1 MNVVAPQ
8 LRIFARWAPY
18 VACAGA
24 IPHASGVRGGTA
36 AVWMRGL
43 LPVAGS
49 WTSVLST
56 LIPLAL
62 VNAVSPL
69 TIIPA
74 VLVLHAPRP
83 RPAGLAFL
91 GGWVAGLA
99 AETALFVAGS
109 GALGDMH
116 KSSPPT
122 WASWLRVVLGS
133 ALILFGIYRW
143 LTRHRHTES
152 PKWMRSFE
160 TITPRR
166 AGITGLVLT
175 VVRVEVLFMCLAAG
189 VAIGTNHL
197 DHVDKLTAGVVFVAI
212 SASTVALPILAYAAA
227 GHRLDDFLER
237 LKDWMAKNNAALLA
251 AVLVLIGAMV
261 LHNGIRAL

>member
-1 MNVVAPQ
+1 M
-8 LRIFARWAPY
+8 
-18 VACAGA
+18 
-24 IPHASGVRGGTA
+24 
-36 AVWMRGL
+36 
-43 LPVAGS
+43 
-49 WTSVLST
+49 
-56 LIPLAL
+56 
-62 VNAVSPL
+62 NAVSPL

-91 GGWVAGLA
+91 VGWLVGLA

-109 GALGDMH
+109 GALGDVH

-143 LTRHRHTES
+143 VTRHGHTET

-189 VAIGTNHL
+189 LAIGTSGL
-197 DHVDKLTAGVVFVAI
+197 DDVDKVSSGIVFVAI
-212 SASTVALPILAYAAA
+212 SASTVALPILAYVAA

-237 LKDWMAKNNAALLA
+237 LKNWMAKNNAALLA
-251 AVLVLIGAMV
+251 VVLVLIGAMV

>member
-1 MNVVAPQ
+1 
-8 LRIFARWAPY
+8 
-18 VACAGA
+18 
-24 IPHASGVRGGTA
+24 
-36 AVWMRGL
+36 MRGL

-49 WTSVLST
+49 SSSLLTT

-91 GGWVAGLA
+91 VGWLVGLA

-109 GALGDMH
+109 GALGDVH

-143 LTRHRHTES
+143 VTRHGHTET

-189 VAIGTNHL
+189 LAIGTSGL
-197 DHVDKLTAGVVFVAI
+197 DDVDKVSSGIVFVAI
-212 SASTVALPILAYAAA
+212 SASTVALPILAYVAA

-237 LKDWMAKNNAALLA
+237 LKNWMAKNNAALLA
-251 AVLVLIGAMV
+251 VVLVLIGAMV